1 MNDYVCNIEY
11 LTLIFGNIYTEGG
24 LEKNNKY

>member
-11 LTLIFGNIYTEGG
+11 LTLIFGNVYTEGG